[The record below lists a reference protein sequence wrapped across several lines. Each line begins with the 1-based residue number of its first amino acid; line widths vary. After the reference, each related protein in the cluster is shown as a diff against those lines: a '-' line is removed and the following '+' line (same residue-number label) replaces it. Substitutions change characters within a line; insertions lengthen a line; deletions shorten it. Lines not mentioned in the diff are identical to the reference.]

1 MTDGL
6 ARVTLPPGRLRPGR
20 PPPSWVCAG
29 LEYRHG
35 RVTRAAPILGWTIGK
50 RLIDVEHWVERN
62 GGVFEV
68 LAREPAVLG

>member
-6 ARVTLPPGRLRPGR
+6 ARVTLPPGRTPG
-20 PPPSWVCAG
+20 WVCAG